1 MQFQAVKCAKK
12 ECTCKVCVWGL
23 GEGGRD
29 RSNICS
35 NSSKHHVKTHFV
47 KFVFSYSSIEISSP
61 PSPIIIQSLYNAHF
75 QIIGSIF

>member
-35 NSSKHHVKTHFV
+35 NSSR
-47 KFVFSYSSIEISSP
+47 
-61 PSPIIIQSLYNAHF
+61 
-75 QIIGSIF
+75 QIALDIM